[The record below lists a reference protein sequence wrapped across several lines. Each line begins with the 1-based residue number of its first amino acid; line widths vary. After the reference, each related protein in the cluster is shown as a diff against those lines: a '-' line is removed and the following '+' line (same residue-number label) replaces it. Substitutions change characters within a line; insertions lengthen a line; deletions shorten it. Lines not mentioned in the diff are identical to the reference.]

1 MRRARL
7 CFVAGRVDGVEARR
21 WRLGRLR
28 NKLYRQAA
36 GRLRTRRRG
45 KRDAGNTPSLDELV
59 RQRVA
64 DVDDARAAQ
73 RVAQP
78 VARLEPHRPFL
89 ADGFPSPAPGHV
101 VAGVALAVAA
111 HLGLVE
117 VGRVAQ
123 EPAVE
128 GRRQRVVAHPCA
140 EVGPRSRRRQRGQ
153 QRAEPRRRCG
163 AAPRRSHGRLAGH
176 FWWAGPA
183 VAPRADALPTG
194 RIDGPEESC
203 GRAVQ
208 FWLRAGEI
216 HNRFCGLM
224 CQKFFD
230 EFWRRV
236 VATESPLYGTSTAYR
251 LRRRMSRTN
260 FAASVCISVVVHR
273 AALRVTARTPGRQ
286 NSSTA
291 RRLHPDNDAAAP
303 ARRTAPASLQQHA
316 HAPGRSLTAQH
327 RWARGG
333 GRRAA
338 AVVAGA

>member
-1 MRRARL
+1 MASW
-7 CFVAGRVDGVEARR
+7 G
-21 WRLGRLR
+21 
-28 NKLYRQAA
+28 YIS
-36 GRLRTRRRG
+36 RRG
-45 KRDAGNTPSLDELV
+45 TEAGSAVRDHEDGKG
-59 RQRVA
+59 
-64 DVDDARAAQ
+64 DAASK
-73 RVAQP
+73 
-78 VARLEPHRPFL
+78 
-89 ADGFPSPAPGHV
+89 PSPAPGHV

-128 GRRQRVVAHPCA
+128 GRRQRVVAHPRA
-140 EVGPRSRRRQRGQ
+140 EVGPCGGHRQRGQ

-236 VATESPLYGTSTAYR
+236 VATGSPLYGTSTAYR

-260 FAASVCISVVVHR
+260 FGLGLLAVAVPR
-273 AALRVTARTPGRQ
+273 AALRVTRHPRTPELFDR
-286 NSSTA
+286 
-291 RRLHPDNDAAAP
+291 AP
-303 ARRTAPASLQQHA
+303 FTP
-316 HAPGRSLTAQH
+316 
-327 RWARGG
+327 
-333 GRRAA
+333 
-338 AVVAGA
+338 